1 MQFTV
6 DTCPSFLV
14 ISALAIEIRKG
25 VSQAMQVILREDIE
39 KLGKIGDLVK
49 VKEGFGRNF
58 LIPKKKAIE
67 ATPKNVK
74 AMDHAKKMVA
84 DRLRKLKKEAAA
96 DAENIKALALT
107 IKAKVG
113 EEGKLFGSVTS
124 MDIAEAAAAQGVRI
138 DKRKIQLEEPIKR
151 VGEFAVPVKLH
162 ADVTADLKVTVIAE
176 EQ

>member
-1 MQFTV
+1 
-6 DTCPSFLV
+6 
-14 ISALAIEIRKG
+14 
-25 VSQAMQVILREDIE
+25 MQVILREDIE

-49 VKEGFGRNF
+49 VRDGFGRNF

-67 ATPKNVK
+67 ATPKNLK
-74 AMDHAKKMVA
+74 AMEHARKMVS
-84 DRLRKLKKEAAA
+84 DRLRKLKKEASA
-96 DAENIKALALT
+96 DAENIKTLALT

-124 MDIAEAAAAQGVRI
+124 MDIAEAAAAAGVRI

-151 VGEFAVPVKLH
+151 TGEYAVPVKLH
-162 ADVTADLKVTVIAE
+162 ADVAADLKVTVVAE